1 MSPPGRG
8 LDHRRSGLHAYTIPV
23 MPLERELVVR
33 KSRFI
38 ARAHHAADRQQA
50 LASVEAARA
59 EHPEA
64 RHHCWGFVV
73 GDPVA
78 ARTAAADDDG
88 EPSGTA
94 GRPILNVIRH
104 KGIGDVVVVVV
115 RYFGGVKLGAGGLT
129 RAYAQA
135 TEQVLA
141 ALPLVVHEPRVQC
154 TVALDFASEHALRRW
169 ATEHDAW
176 LDAVRY
182 SESVEA
188 DLTLPET
195 ASDRLAEFCAIHG
208 LKVHRGPSHD

>member
-1 MSPPGRG
+1 M
-8 LDHRRSGLHAYTIPV
+8 HAYTIPAKS
-23 MPLERELVVR
+23 LERELVVR
-33 KSRFI
+33 NSRFI

-50 LASVEAARA
+50 LARVAAARA

-64 RHHCWGFVV
+64 RHHCWGFVI
-73 GDPVA
+73 GDPA
-78 ARTAAADDDG
+78 AVLAAAGDDDG

-94 GRPILNVIRH
+94 ARPILNVIQH

-129 RAYAQA
+129 RAYARA

-141 ALPLVVHEPRVQC
+141 ALPLVVHEPQVQR
-154 TVALDFASEHALRRW
+154 TVALDFASESALRRW
-169 ATEHDAW
+169 AAEHDAR

-182 SESVEA
+182 SEGVEA
-188 DLTLPET
+188 DLTLPEA

-208 LKVHRGPSHD
+208 LKVHSEPSHD